1 MLLVRD
7 KNDKIHC
14 AICYCALGK
23 NEVVKDRFLP
33 SSCSY
38 NIPPT
43 LNYIGVCAECHKQ
56 RSKVKVR
63 LPKYW
68 KHLNQ
73 KQVYNLSCFMRNVRS
88 RLLHEDMDENTREEI
103 KRL

>member
-14 AICYCALGK
+14 AICYCDLDK
-23 NEVVKDRFLP
+23 NDVVKDRFLP
-33 SSCSY
+33 SGCSY
-38 NIPPT
+38 NIQPT
-43 LNYIGVCAECHKQ
+43 LNYIGVCSECHKQ
-56 RSKVKVR
+56 RSKVKIR

-73 KQVYNLSCFMRNVRS
+73 QQVYNLSCFMRNVRT
-88 RLLHEDMDENTREEI
+88 RLLCEDIDEDTRAEI
-103 KRL
+103 MKL